1 MSHCISI
8 RHCEIAHAFFS
19 PVSVTYHFKEMLF
32 AFVRNLVNRYQICE
46 CKMNF
51 FVLKEVKSLILMV
64 IWLKNGFLNVK
75 FQASA
80 DILIVGEI
88 TIFHNL
94 VYFFSNDYS
103 FYKANG
109 PANWVKN
116 KDMFSIHFEKS
127 IKKRSFYTL
136 FYGDV

>member
-1 MSHCISI
+1 
-8 RHCEIAHAFFS
+8 
-19 PVSVTYHFKEMLF
+19 
-32 AFVRNLVNRYQICE
+32 
-46 CKMNF
+46 MNF

-94 VYFFSNDYS
+94 VYFFLATTIAFIKQMDQPTCPQYILRNL
-103 FYKANG
+103 
-109 PANWVKN
+109 
-116 KDMFSIHFEKS
+116 